1 MRAAHRQERRRQ
13 DHAASAPSPGCSIP
27 RKGRCSGAARRRA
40 PQRDEFHSELAYLGH
55 EPPLKGDLS
64 ARENLKYSIG
74 IRRAVT
80 PAEIDAALR
89 APARARSP
97 IGATRMLSAGQKR
110 RVALAGVLLANA
122 VLWLLDEPTTNL
134 DADGQQ
140 LVRDLISEQLA
151 RDGIVVAAVHHSL
164 ALPAE
169 QSWPLSSANRD
180 WQAMKATPLA
190 AARLVAMRDLRLAF
204 RKPSQVIQPLMFFM
218 IVATLFPLTL
228 TPEMSRLRDAAPGVL
243 WIGALLSS
251 LLALEFLFRD
261 DAVDGTLEQFALS
274 GQSLTWML
282 FAKTCTH
289 WMLTGLPLALSAPIA
304 AAALGV
310 SLEAMGGVV
319 ASLALGSFAM
329 SLVGAIGAGLTLGAR
344 RGGVLLS
351 LLTLPL
357 AVPILIFGARAT
369 QLAISGGDIAPP
381 MYLLG
386 AIAVL
391 GVTLAPLAAAAA
403 VRIGL
408 E

>member
-1 MRAAHRQERRRQ
+1 
-13 DHAASAPSPGCSIP
+13 
-27 RKGRCSGAARRRA
+27 
-40 PQRDEFHSELAYLGH
+40 
-55 EPPLKGDLS
+55 
-64 ARENLKYSIG
+64 
-74 IRRAVT
+74 
-80 PAEIDAALR
+80 
-89 APARARSP
+89 
-97 IGATRMLSAGQKR
+97 
-110 RVALAGVLLANA
+110 
-122 VLWLLDEPTTNL
+122 
-134 DADGQQ
+134 
-140 LVRDLISEQLA
+140 
-151 RDGIVVAAVHHSL
+151 
-164 ALPAE
+164 
-169 QSWPLSSANRD
+169 
-180 WQAMKATPLA
+180 MKTGSLA

-204 RKPSQVIQPLMFFM
+204 RKPSQLMQPLMFFL

-243 WIGALLSS
+243 WVGALLSS

-289 WMLTGLPLALSAPIA
+289 WLLTGLPLALSAPVA
-304 AAALGV
+304 AFMLGV
-310 SLEAMGGVV
+310 PAGSMGGVV
-319 ASLALGSFAM
+319 ASLALGSFAL
-329 SLVGAIGAGLTLGAR
+329 SLLGAIGAGITLGAR

-369 QLAISGGDIAPP
+369 ELAIGGGDIAPP
-381 MYLLG
+381 MYLLS

-391 GVTLAPLAAAAA
+391 GLTLAPLAAAAA

>member
-1 MRAAHRQERRRQ
+1 MKT
-13 DHAASAPSPGCSIP
+13 G
-27 RKGRCSGAARRRA
+27 
-40 PQRDEFHSELAYLGH
+40 
-55 EPPLKGDLS
+55 
-64 ARENLKYSIG
+64 
-74 IRRAVT
+74 
-80 PAEIDAALR
+80 
-89 APARARSP
+89 
-97 IGATRMLSAGQKR
+97 
-110 RVALAGVLLANA
+110 
-122 VLWLLDEPTTNL
+122 
-134 DADGQQ
+134 
-140 LVRDLISEQLA
+140 
-151 RDGIVVAAVHHSL
+151 SL
-164 ALPAE
+164 
-169 QSWPLSSANRD
+169 
-180 WQAMKATPLA
+180 T

-204 RKPSQVIQPLMFFM
+204 RKPSQLLQPLVFFL

-228 TPEMSRLRDAAPGVL
+228 TPELSRLRDAAPGVL
-243 WIGALLSS
+243 WVGALLSS

-289 WMLTGLPLALSAPIA
+289 WLLTGLPLALAAPVA
-304 AAALGV
+304 AVGLGV
-310 SLEAMGGVV
+310 PGESMVGVV
-319 ASLALGSFAM
+319 ASLALGSFAL
-329 SLVGAIGAGLTLGAR
+329 SLLGAIGAGLTLGAR

-369 QLAISGGDIAPP
+369 ELAINGGDVAAP

-391 GVTLAPLAAAAA
+391 GLTLAPLAAAAA

>member
-1 MRAAHRQERRRQ
+1 MTSRPTR
-13 DHAASAPSPGCSIP
+13 SSP
-27 RKGRCSGAARRRA
+27 
-40 PQRDEFHSELAYLGH
+40 
-55 EPPLKGDLS
+55 
-64 ARENLKYSIG
+64 
-74 IRRAVT
+74 
-80 PAEIDAALR
+80 
-89 APARARSP
+89 
-97 IGATRMLSAGQKR
+97 
-110 RVALAGVLLANA
+110 LL
-122 VLWLLDEPTTNL
+122 
-134 DADGQQ
+134 
-140 LVRDLISEQLA
+140 
-151 RDGIVVAAVHHSL
+151 
-164 ALPAE
+164 
-169 QSWPLSSANRD
+169 
-180 WQAMKATPLA
+180 
-190 AARLVAMRDLRLAF
+190 AARLVALRDLRLAF
-204 RKPSQVIQPLMFFM
+204 RKPSQLLQPLMFFM
-218 IVATLFPLTL
+218 IVATLFPLSL

-251 LLALEFLFRD
+251 LLALEFLFRE

-289 WMLTGLPLALSAPIA
+289 WLLTGLPLALAAPVA
-304 AAALGV
+304 AGALGV
-310 SLEAMGGVV
+310 PAGAMPGVV
-319 ASLALGSFAM
+319 ASLALGSFAL

-369 QLAISGGDIAPP
+369 ELAIGGGNIAPP

-386 AIAVL
+386 SIAVL

>member
-1 MRAAHRQERRRQ
+1 
-13 DHAASAPSPGCSIP
+13 
-27 RKGRCSGAARRRA
+27 
-40 PQRDEFHSELAYLGH
+40 
-55 EPPLKGDLS
+55 
-64 ARENLKYSIG
+64 
-74 IRRAVT
+74 
-80 PAEIDAALR
+80 
-89 APARARSP
+89 
-97 IGATRMLSAGQKR
+97 
-110 RVALAGVLLANA
+110 
-122 VLWLLDEPTTNL
+122 
-134 DADGQQ
+134 
-140 LVRDLISEQLA
+140 
-151 RDGIVVAAVHHSL
+151 
-164 ALPAE
+164 
-169 QSWPLSSANRD
+169 
-180 WQAMKATPLA
+180 MKTSPLA
-190 AARLVAMRDLRLAF
+190 AARLIAARDLRLAF
-204 RKPSQVIQPLMFFM
+204 RKPSQLIQPLMFFM

-228 TPEMSRLRDAAPGVL
+228 TPELSRLRDAAPGVL

-289 WMLTGLPLALSAPIA
+289 WLLSGLPLALSAPLA
-304 AAALGV
+304 ALALGV
-310 SLEAMGGVV
+310 PVEALGSLV
-319 ASLALGSFAM
+319 AALALGGFAL
-329 SLVGAIGAGLTLGAR
+329 SLVGAICAGLTLGAR

-357 AVPILIFGARAT
+357 SVPILVFGADAT
-369 QLAISGGDIAPP
+369 RQAIVGGEIAGP

>member
-1 MRAAHRQERRRQ
+1 MKT
-13 DHAASAPSPGCSIP
+13 APL
-27 RKGRCSGAARRRA
+27 
-40 PQRDEFHSELAYLGH
+40 E
-55 EPPLKGDLS
+55 
-64 ARENLKYSIG
+64 
-74 IRRAVT
+74 
-80 PAEIDAALR
+80 
-89 APARARSP
+89 
-97 IGATRMLSAGQKR
+97 
-110 RVALAGVLLANA
+110 
-122 VLWLLDEPTTNL
+122 
-134 DADGQQ
+134 
-140 LVRDLISEQLA
+140 
-151 RDGIVVAAVHHSL
+151 
-164 ALPAE
+164 
-169 QSWPLSSANRD
+169 
-180 WQAMKATPLA
+180 
-190 AARLVAMRDLRLAF
+190 AARLVAVRDLRLAF

-261 DAVDGTLEQFALS
+261 DAVDGTLEQYALS

-289 WMLTGLPLALSAPIA
+289 WTLTGLPLALSAPIA

-310 SLEAMGGVV
+310 SMEAMPGVV

-329 SLVGAIGAGLTLGAR
+329 SLIGAIGAGLTLGAR

-369 QLAISGGDIAPP
+369 QLAISGGDMAPP

-391 GVTLAPLAAAAA
+391 GLTLAPLAAAAA

>member
-1 MRAAHRQERRRQ
+1 
-13 DHAASAPSPGCSIP
+13 
-27 RKGRCSGAARRRA
+27 
-40 PQRDEFHSELAYLGH
+40 
-55 EPPLKGDLS
+55 
-64 ARENLKYSIG
+64 
-74 IRRAVT
+74 
-80 PAEIDAALR
+80 
-89 APARARSP
+89 
-97 IGATRMLSAGQKR
+97 
-110 RVALAGVLLANA
+110 
-122 VLWLLDEPTTNL
+122 
-134 DADGQQ
+134 
-140 LVRDLISEQLA
+140 
-151 RDGIVVAAVHHSL
+151 
-164 ALPAE
+164 
-169 QSWPLSSANRD
+169 
-180 WQAMKATPLA
+180 MKTGSLA

-204 RKPSQVIQPLMFFM
+204 RKPSQLIQPLMFFM

-289 WMLTGLPLALSAPIA
+289 WLLTGLPLAVSAPIA
-304 AAALGV
+304 AMALGV
-310 SLEAMGGVV
+310 PAQAMWSVV
-319 ASLALGSFAM
+319 ASLALGGFAL
-329 SLVGAIGAGLTLGAR
+329 SLTGAISAGLTLGAR

-357 AVPILIFGARAT
+357 AVPILIFGAQAT
-369 QLAISGGDIAPP
+369 SFAIAGMSIVAP

-386 AIAVL
+386 AIALL

>member
-1 MRAAHRQERRRQ
+1 
-13 DHAASAPSPGCSIP
+13 
-27 RKGRCSGAARRRA
+27 
-40 PQRDEFHSELAYLGH
+40 
-55 EPPLKGDLS
+55 
-64 ARENLKYSIG
+64 
-74 IRRAVT
+74 
-80 PAEIDAALR
+80 
-89 APARARSP
+89 
-97 IGATRMLSAGQKR
+97 
-110 RVALAGVLLANA
+110 
-122 VLWLLDEPTTNL
+122 
-134 DADGQQ
+134 
-140 LVRDLISEQLA
+140 
-151 RDGIVVAAVHHSL
+151 
-164 ALPAE
+164 
-169 QSWPLSSANRD
+169 
-180 WQAMKATPLA
+180 MKTAPLA
-190 AARLVAMRDLRLAF
+190 AAWLVALRDLRLAF
-204 RKPSQVIQPLMFFM
+204 RKPSQLLQPLLFFM
-218 IVATLFPLTL
+218 IVATLFPLSL

-243 WIGALLSS
+243 WVGALLSS
-251 LLALEFLFRD
+251 LLALEFLFRE
-261 DAVDGTLEQFALS
+261 DALDGTLEQFALS

-289 WMLTGLPLALSAPIA
+289 WLLTGVPLALVAPVA

-310 SLEAMGGVV
+310 SVDAMPGVV

-369 QLAISGGDIAPP
+369 QLAIVGGDITAP

>member
-1 MRAAHRQERRRQ
+1 
-13 DHAASAPSPGCSIP
+13 
-27 RKGRCSGAARRRA
+27 
-40 PQRDEFHSELAYLGH
+40 
-55 EPPLKGDLS
+55 
-64 ARENLKYSIG
+64 
-74 IRRAVT
+74 
-80 PAEIDAALR
+80 
-89 APARARSP
+89 
-97 IGATRMLSAGQKR
+97 
-110 RVALAGVLLANA
+110 
-122 VLWLLDEPTTNL
+122 
-134 DADGQQ
+134 
-140 LVRDLISEQLA
+140 
-151 RDGIVVAAVHHSL
+151 
-164 ALPAE
+164 
-169 QSWPLSSANRD
+169 
-180 WQAMKATPLA
+180 MKATPLV

-289 WMLTGLPLALSAPIA
+289 WLLTGLPLALSAHIA

-310 SLEAMGGVV
+310 SAEAMPGVV

-381 MYLLG
+381 MFLLG

>member
-1 MRAAHRQERRRQ
+1 MRT
-13 DHAASAPSPGCSIP
+13 SAI
-27 RKGRCSGAARRRA
+27 
-40 PQRDEFHSELAYLGH
+40 
-55 EPPLKGDLS
+55 
-64 ARENLKYSIG
+64 N
-74 IRRAVT
+74 
-80 PAEIDAALR
+80 
-89 APARARSP
+89 
-97 IGATRMLSAGQKR
+97 
-110 RVALAGVLLANA
+110 
-122 VLWLLDEPTTNL
+122 
-134 DADGQQ
+134 
-140 LVRDLISEQLA
+140 
-151 RDGIVVAAVHHSL
+151 
-164 ALPAE
+164 
-169 QSWPLSSANRD
+169 
-180 WQAMKATPLA
+180 
-190 AARLVAMRDLRLAF
+190 AARLVALRDLRLAF
-204 RKPSQVIQPLMFFM
+204 RKPSQLVQPLMFFI

-251 LLALEFLFRD
+251 LLALEFLFRE

-289 WMLTGLPLALSAPIA
+289 WLLTGAPLALAAPVA

-310 SLEAMGGVV
+310 PADAMWGVV

-357 AVPILIFGARAT
+357 TVPILIFGADAT
-369 QLAISGGDIAPP
+369 ELAISGADFSAP